1 METSVKS
8 DGKRSSPSI
17 SSAGASPASPSPS
30 LDDDWGRPTTDGSG
44 PNLPDAFA
52 RYDPVTSSWR
62 MSQVSL
68 FEGWETFSG
77 TWPPAGT
84 MRSGIVSPRP
94 PLVPRTSVIGSSLW
108 RTPQEHNGM
117 QGPKSPENFWETM
130 RTGKNQITLTDQ
142 VRMWPTPRAQDS
154 YERSNWKTIKDAN
167 EGGKSQMTLTR
178 LVKYQSRMWPT
189 ASARDWKNGQSSVQT
204 RQKNSRP
211 L

>member
-1 METSVKS
+1 
-8 DGKRSSPSI
+8 
-17 SSAGASPASPSPS
+17 
-30 LDDDWGRPTTDGSG
+30 
-44 PNLPDAFA
+44 
-52 RYDPVTSSWR
+52 
-62 MSQVSL
+62 
-68 FEGWETFSG
+68 
-77 TWPPAGT
+77 
-84 MRSGIVSPRP
+84 
-94 PLVPRTSVIGSSLW
+94 RTSVIGSSLW

-211 L
+211 LNEVVLWPTPQERD